1 MITIPVSGLPFYKK
15 ALDNISENMNKPQ
28 NIAIGDMAMVT
39 IWGFFSLIFLIYAI
53 VLYYNGFKTATNIKK
68 WQHIVLF
75 AFVSLLITILSQII
89 F

>member
-1 MITIPVSGLPFYKK
+1 MIPVNGLPFYKK
-15 ALDNISENMNKPQ
+15 AVDNLSENINTPQ
-28 NIAIGDMAMVT
+28 SIPVGDMAMVT
-39 IWGFFSLIFLIYAI
+39 VWGFVSLILLVYSI

-75 AFVSLLITILSQII
+75 AFVSLVITIVSQII